1 MWEQALRRL
10 GALSVTLNPIHGN
23 KHTDREAGVGG
34 TRRFI
39 TYQYDTLGGGGGG
52 VHTWLSCLQRR
63 EIKKNPS
70 SFMRKA

>member
-39 TYQYDTLGGGGGG
+39 THQYDTLGG
-52 VHTWLSCLQRR
+52 VHSWLSCLQRM
-63 EIKKNPS
+63 EI
-70 SFMRKA
+70 

>member
-34 TRRFI
+34 TGRFI
-39 TYQYDTLGGGGGG
+39 THQYDICGGWGGGGGFTHG
-52 VHTWLSCLQRR
+52 CHVLRGGR
-63 EIKKNPS
+63 
-70 SFMRKA
+70 

>member
-10 GALSVTLNPIHGN
+10 DALSVTLNPIHGN

-39 TYQYDTLGGGGGG
+39 THQYDTLGGGDSHMAVMSSEEGD
-52 VHTWLSCLQRR
+52 
-63 EIKKNPS
+63 IKKT
-70 SFMRKA
+70 AAYL

>member
-39 TYQYDTLGGGGGG
+39 THQYDTLGGGSHMAVMSSEDGD
-52 VHTWLSCLQRR
+52 
-63 EIKKNPS
+63 IKKT
-70 SFMRKA
+70 AAHL

>member
-39 TYQYDTLGGGGGG
+39 THQYDTLGRGGGGDSHMAVMSSEEG
-52 VHTWLSCLQRR
+52 D
-63 EIKKNPS
+63 KK
-70 SFMRKA
+70 KTAAHL